1 MIRSLKQYTRNISFL
16 LVLLAGLF
24 QSCDDPNDWD
34 VDNAFNRMFSPVVFE
49 TASIEG
55 TTVILRYSAV
65 TGAKKYILEFS
76 KDSLAFDEIVK
87 TVQVTADEMVID
99 STSSSKRY
107 LYTISQLDGD
117 AQYSARIKASSNDS
131 IPDSKWTAVAFK
143 TKGEQIINEIRNITE
158 SSAVVTWDP
167 VYEVTHYSLSGSIM
181 ALSEQQKEEGILELS
196 GLNPYTKYEITLL
209 NGETGR
215 GTLSFTTL
223 AKVSEDGTRY
233 NLKGTEDLATYL
245 TTVPDKRVVLVLPAG
260 SNYTING
267 TWDIPAHIEA
277 LTVWGLAGEEQ
288 AAVSFTSVKLD
299 NATST
304 FKLHFY
310 NMHIQGTSNSGDY
323 ILNDNAERTIT
334 DFVIEASTVNTFRG
348 LHRQRG
354 KAQINRFAVLNS
366 IVSDI
371 GSYGILSVDA
381 ADVSLKSFSVE
392 NSTFYNVAN
401 ASVFTF
407 KSKAESVAVDH
418 CTFFNAPN
426 TQGRYLFNFNG
437 AANVPDQF
445 SIKNSIFAASDASVE
460 LRATNPGITS
470 NFVSESY
477 KTADFT
483 LAEKYPLSGV
493 SEYPKSYADL
503 FVDALNGDFK
513 IADDMIAQGAKP
525 GDPRWW

>member
-1 MIRSLKQYTRNISFL
+1 MRNISFL

-55 TTVILRYSAV
+55 TTVTLRYSAV
-65 TGAKKYILEFS
+65 AGAKKYVFEFS
-76 KDSLAFDEIVK
+76 KDSLAFNEIVK
-87 TVQVTADEMVID
+87 TVQITAEEMVID
-99 STSSSKRY
+99 STASNKRY
-107 LYTISQLDGD
+107 LYTISQLEGD
-117 AQYSARIKASSNDS
+117 TQYSARIKASSNDS
-131 IPDSKWTAVAFK
+131 IPDSKWIAVAFQ

-167 VYEVTHYSLSGSIM
+167 VYEVTHYSLSGAVL
-181 ALSEQQKEEGILELS
+181 ALSDQQKQEGLLELS
-196 GLNPYTKYEITLL
+196 GLAPDTKYEITLL
-209 NGETGR
+209 NGETER
-215 GTLSFTTL
+215 GTLTFTTL

-233 NLKGTEDLATYL
+233 NLNGTEDLATYL
-245 TTVPDKRVVLVLPAG
+245 TTITDKRVVLVLPAG

-267 TWDIPAHIEA
+267 TWDIPAHVEA
-277 LTVWGLAGEEQ
+277 LTIWGLAGEEQ
-288 AAVSFTSVKLD
+288 ATVSFSSVKLD
-299 NATST
+299 NAIST

-310 NMHIQGTSNSGDY
+310 NTHIQGTSNSGDY
-323 ILNDNAERTIT
+323 ILNDNAKRTIT

-354 KAQINRFAVLNS
+354 AAQINRFAILNS

-381 ADVSLKSFSVE
+381 EDVSLKTFNVE

-407 KSKAESVAVDH
+407 KSKAESVNVDH
-418 CTFFNAPN
+418 CTFFDAPN
-426 TQGRYLFNFNG
+426 TAGRYLFNFNG

-460 LRATNPGITS
+460 LRATNPAITNS
-470 NFVSESY
+470 FVSGSY
-477 KTADFT
+477 KTIDFT

-493 SEYPKSYADL
+493 SEYAKSYTAL
-503 FVDALNGDFK
+503 FADALNGDFT
-513 IADDMIAQGAKP
+513 IEDDMIAQGAKP